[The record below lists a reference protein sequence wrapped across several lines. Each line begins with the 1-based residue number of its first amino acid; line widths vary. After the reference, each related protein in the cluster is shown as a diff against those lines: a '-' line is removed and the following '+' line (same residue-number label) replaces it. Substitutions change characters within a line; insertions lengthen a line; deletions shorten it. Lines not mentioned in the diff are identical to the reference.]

1 VRSVMFRSTHGSSA
15 VALAF
20 NPPSRADQ
28 MHELSEYA
36 CISTHGYRW
45 RSHPQSP
52 SPALAS
58 AAAMTIVP

>member
-1 VRSVMFRSTHGSSA
+1 VRSVMFRSTMA
-15 VALAF
+15 RRR
-20 NPPSRADQ
+20 SRLPLIHRRVPDQ
-28 MHELSEYA
+28 THELSEYA